1 MDLHPWNFYEFK
13 TGEARPWTPE
23 ILALLEGALEAAP
36 EHPMANHLYIRV
48 GQYNEASKANQAAVE
63 ADQQNYDEPPSWH
76 MSTRHVLGALYLQAK
91 KPKHSMLKGNVPRPP
106 RSGPSSSR
114 PGRTPTWS

>member
-1 MDLHPWNFYEFK
+1 MASPPVLPM
-13 TGEARPWTPE
+13 
-23 ILALLEGALEAAP
+23 GALEAAP

-63 ADQQNYDEPPSWH
+63 ADQQNYEEPPSWY

-114 PGRTPTWS
+114 PGRRLTSSSPPPGSCSPSGTETETSFA

>member
-1 MDLHPWNFYEFK
+1 MPAHV
-13 TGEARPWTPE
+13 
-23 ILALLEGALEAAP
+23 
-36 EHPMANHLYIRV
+36 YIRV

-63 ADQQNYDEPPSWH
+63 ADQQNYDEPPSWY